1 MAYTYKYPRPAV
13 TADCVVITKEEQP
26 KVLLIQRGA
35 DPSDDVPGTLSPYL
49 KQLIE
54 KWRCSW
60 YLVTMASDI
69 SKYNKS
75 WPHVTSSVSKV
86 KRNQAA
92 RSNCS
97 SSRRCHRSAHRGSTW
112 FLLSHCKDRYF
123 SVKSKLFLSISSF
136 SAKFSLSLQVQCG
149 NNWSP

>member
-1 MAYTYKYPRPAV
+1 MSNPLFLHQKG
-13 TADCVVITKEEQP
+13 TKWNNS
-26 KVLLIQRGA
+26 VSLDR
-35 DPSDDVPGTLSPYL
+35 
-49 KQLIE
+49 
-54 KWRCSW
+54 
-60 YLVTMASDI
+60 VTMFLVPCHPLFFVQKRITFIFIYYLCIPYGNGQFDRITDSL
-69 SKYNKS
+69 SRYNKS

-136 SAKFSLSLQVQCG
+136 SAKYSLSLQVQCG
-149 NNWSP
+149 NN

>member
-1 MAYTYKYPRPAV
+1 MRSTSL
-13 TADCVVITKEEQP
+13 QP
-26 KVLLIQRGA
+26 LAELIKK
-35 DPSDDVPGTLSPYL
+35 SS
-49 KQLIE
+49 
-54 KWRCSW
+54 
-60 YLVTMASDI
+60 MASDI

-112 FLLSHCKDRYF
+112 FLLSHCKDRSFFCIFQILEQRNQEKVHFFYVE
-123 SVKSKLFLSISSF
+123 SLVNSPIGSREVIEIHIPIICKPFLT
-136 SAKFSLSLQVQCG
+136 
-149 NNWSP
+149 